1 MDEQQALLAI
11 QSTLDLARQFYETM
25 LGDKMMCSSSYPDKV
40 GYGDL
45 LKARGKVSMRIQEI
59 EDEENEEEE

>member
-1 MDEQQALLAI
+1 MFEQQALLAI
-11 QSTLDLARQFYETM
+11 QSALDLVREFYQTM

-45 LKARGKVSMRIQEI
+45 LSARGKVSMRIFEI
-59 EDEENEEEE
+59 EDEENKEEE

>member
-1 MDEQQALLAI
+1 MI
-11 QSTLDLARQFYETM
+11 MTM
-25 LGDKMMCSSSYPDKV
+25 SSYPDKV

-59 EDEENEEEE
+59 EDEENDVMDML

>member
-1 MDEQQALLAI
+1 MDEEQALLVI

-40 GYGDL
+40 GYDYL
-45 LKARGKVSMRIQEI
+45 LKARGKVSRRIEEI
-59 EDEENEEEE
+59 ENEENKGE